1 MRHRQDSAMSE
12 TLANGLLNQSISTAR
27 KKTNFCLIAYKI
39 ERVQQLTWDPH

>member
-27 KKTNFCLIAYKI
+27 KKNELLFNRL
-39 ERVQQLTWDPH
+39 EN